1 MMLIGTMW
9 RLLLV
14 VFLSL
19 ALISAV
25 PAQPCQQLTH
35 ISHKQRK
42 VLKDYIRHC
51 EAWGFLKGDTGVVM
65 LHQLVDPL
73 GQTEW
78 SVGVKYQDEYRDQK
92 PPIGWS
98 MCLGKLILWYAGFGF
113 TSNPELTAEQESC
126 LAQIVGKRITKRPP
140 VQRMPVLVN
149 GQPLLDKNGEPITVP
164 IRALNGGGDASTL
177 HIIFKNDGSVSISQ
191 SV

>member
-1 MMLIGTMW
+1 MLTRIMW
-9 RLLLV
+9 RLLFV

-19 ALISAV
+19 ALVSEG
-25 PAQPCQQLTH
+25 PAQPCQQITH
-35 ISHKQRK
+35 ISHKQRR

-51 EAWGFLKGDTGVVM
+51 EAWNFLKGDTGVIM

-78 SVGVKYQDEYRDQK
+78 YVGVKYQDEYRYQK

-98 MCLGKLILWYAGFGF
+98 MCLGKLILWYSGFGF
-113 TSNPELTAEQESC
+113 TSKPELTVDQESC
-126 LAQIVGKRITKRPP
+126 LTQIVGKRITKQPP
-140 VQRMPVLVN
+140 VQRKPVIVN
-149 GQPLLDKNGEPITVP
+149 GQPLLNKNGEPITVP
-164 IRALNGGGDASTL
+164 IRSVTGGGDASTQ
-177 HIIFKNDGSVSISQ
+177 HIIFKKDGSVSILQ